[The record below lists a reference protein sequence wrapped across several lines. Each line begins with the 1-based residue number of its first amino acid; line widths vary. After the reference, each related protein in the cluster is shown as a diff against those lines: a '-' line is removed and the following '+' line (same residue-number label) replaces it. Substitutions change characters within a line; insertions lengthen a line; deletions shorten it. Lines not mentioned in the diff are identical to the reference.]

1 MIPRAAWYLVAK
13 AERAKLHLDAF
24 NGHASAY
31 MKEPHNVV
39 TKYDAENRRYI
50 NRFQLKAFESVLGM
64 ELGEFLYCLRSG
76 LDQMAWQMALP
87 DARRRFPKDI
97 YFPIPEDLR
106 KGDQSS
112 RDRRRNY
119 AKALRRF
126 PNDVRRQINAIQ
138 PHKGADAPET
148 HPLWQLN
155 KLCNLDKHKF
165 FPIHSRGINPF
176 IPSVPG
182 VKAENFDQEDAI
194 EVSVP
199 EEYKDHL
206 DLKPTLPDPIEIG
219 EWNSDWRLPLH
230 RLSDIHGFITGAVI
244 PRFVPF
250 NLADV
255 PAESLRVYKIT
266 PIY

>member
-1 MIPRAAWYLVAK
+1 MIPRAAWYLVTK
-13 AERAKLHLDAF
+13 VERAKLHLDAF
-24 NGHASAY
+24 NEYVSAY
-31 MKEPHNVV
+31 MKEPHTVV
-39 TKYDAENRRYI
+39 TKYDESNRRYI
-50 NRFQLKAFESVLGM
+50 KRFQLKAFEPMLGM

-76 LDQMAWQMALP
+76 LDQMAWQMATP
-87 DARRRFPKDI
+87 GARQDFPRDI
-97 YFPIPEDLR
+97 YFPIPEDL
-106 KGDQSS
+106 SN

-126 PNDVRRQINAIQ
+126 PHDVRRQINAIQ
-138 PHKGADAPET
+138 PHMGAGSPET

-176 IPSVPG
+176 VPSVPG
-182 VKAENFDQEDAI
+182 VKVENFDQEDAI

-199 EEYKDHL
+199 EEYKHHL
-206 DLKPTLPDPIEIG
+206 DLKPTLPDQIEIG
-219 EWNSDWRLPLH
+219 EWNSDWRLPLY
-230 RLSDIHGFITGAVI
+230 RLGDIHAFITSTVI

-255 PAESLRVYKIT
+255 PAEPLRVYKIT

>member
-1 MIPRAAWYLVAK
+1 MIPRAAWYLVEK

-24 NGHASAY
+24 NGYVAAY
-31 MKEPHNVV
+31 MKEPHTVV
-39 TKYDAENRRYI
+39 TKYDAENGRYI
-50 NRFQLKAFESVLGM
+50 KRLQIKAFESVFGM

-76 LDQMAWQMALP
+76 LDQMAWQLALQT
-87 DARRRFPKDI
+87 ARRDFPNDI
-97 YFPIPEDLR
+97 YFPIFGSITKPND
-106 KGDQSS
+106 
-112 RDRRRNY
+112 
-119 AKALRRF
+119 AKRYSERLAWF
-126 PNDVRRQINAIQ
+126 PNDVANEIDAIQ
-138 PHKGADAPET
+138 PHKGTDPPET

-176 IPSVPG
+176 APAVPG
-182 VKAENFDQEDAI
+182 VKVEHFDQEDAI

-199 EEYKDHL
+199 EEYKNHL
-206 DLKPTLPDPIEIG
+206 DLKPTLPDPIQIG
-219 EWNSDWRLPLH
+219 EWNSDWRLPLE
-230 RLSDIHGFITGAVI
+230 RLSEIHSFITDTVI

-255 PAESLRVYKIT
+255 PTEPLRVYKVT

>member
-1 MIPRAAWYLVAK
+1 MIPRAAWYLVEK

-24 NGHASAY
+24 NGYVSAY
-31 MKEPHNVV
+31 MKEPYTVV
-39 TKYDAENRRYI
+39 TKHDTENRRYI
-50 NRFQLKAFESVLGM
+50 KRFELKGFDSVLGM

-87 DARRRFPKDI
+87 DARRNFERDI
-97 YFPIPEDLR
+97 FFPIPEDLSKANPR
-106 KGDQSS
+106 S
-112 RDRRRNY
+112 RDRRRSY
-119 AKALRRF
+119 ANALRRF
-126 PNDVRRQINAIQ
+126 PHDVRRQINAVQ
-138 PHKGADAPET
+138 PHKGTDAPES

-155 KLCNLDKHKF
+155 KLCNLDKHKLI
-165 FPIHSRGINPF
+165 PIHSSGINLFAPE
-176 IPSVPG
+176 IPG
-182 VKAENFDQEDAI
+182 VKVNHFDQENAI

-199 EEYKDHL
+199 EEYKHHL

-219 EWNSDWRLPLH
+219 EWNSDWRLPLY
-230 RLSDIHGFITGAVI
+230 RLSDIHGFITCTVI

-255 PAESLRVYKIT
+255 HTETLRVYKVT